1 MGGIDVVV
9 PCYQYGRFLAESV
22 NSILSQP
29 VEDLR
34 VLIVDN
40 GSTDNTLE
48 VAKEIAERRCSGA
61 NPGVQDE
68 PWTAC
73 ELQCRN

>member
-22 NSILSQP
+22 NSVLSQP
-29 VEDLR
+29 VQDLR

-48 VAKEIAERRCSGA
+48 VAKEIAQRRPSGA
-61 NPGVQDE
+61 NSRV
-68 PWTAC
+68 
-73 ELQCRN
+73 